1 MNPARDPLPGEPST
15 RSGRARAR
23 LTGLVGRGLPLS
35 IGLIL
40 AISVGAGILA
50 FVFLNSA
57 PPTTLTM
64 ASGPGGSAF
73 KAVADQYA
81 KILAREGVTL
91 KIVATQGS
99 RDNLARLLDPKG
111 QVDVGFVVG
120 GEAVRS
126 DAPRLVSLGS
136 VSYQPLM
143 VFYRGRTRTLLSEF
157 KGLRL
162 DVGLEGSGAS
172 ALSQR
177 LFEAN
182 GIKDGDGTRIG
193 HAAPEASI
201 RELQA
206 GRIDALFAM
215 SDATPTALMRQLLRD
230 PGIHLFDFVQAE
242 GYAHRITYLN
252 RLVLPRGAIDFGEDI
267 PAQDVALVAPTVEL
281 IARESLHP
289 ALSDLLLEA
298 AREVHGRAGLYKHS
312 GEFPAPIEH
321 DFPISADAA
330 RYYASGR
337 GFFYRT
343 FPFWIASLIERILAV
358 VVPMTIILVPGI
370 KIAPAVF
377 RWRVESRVYRWY
389 GVLQRIERDAAHPAL
404 DAARCDELLRQLDN
418 AEAAV
423 MKLAV
428 PPAYGDL
435 LYDLRGHIAV
445 VRENLVARRPAA
457 RPSPA
462 AGARVQA

>member
-1 MNPARDPLPGEPST
+1 MSPARTSRLNALRT
-15 RSGRARAR
+15 RVERARAR
-23 LTGLVGRGLPLS
+23 LTGLAGHGLPLS

-40 AISVGAGILA
+40 VVSIGAGALA

-64 ASGPGGSAF
+64 ASGPEGSAF
-73 KAVADQYA
+73 RATAEQYA

-91 KIVATQGS
+91 KIGASQGS
-99 RDNLARLLDPKG
+99 RDNLAQLSDPKAG
-111 QVDVGFVVG
+111 VDVGFVVG
-120 GEAVRS
+120 GEIVS
-126 DAPRLVSLGS
+126 NDAPRLVSLGS

-143 VFYRGRTRTLLSEF
+143 IFYRGRAKTLLSEF

-162 DVGLEGSGAS
+162 DVGQEGSGAS

-182 GIKDGDGTRIG
+182 GIKPGDGTQIG
-193 HAAPEASI
+193 HAPPEVSI
-201 RELQA
+201 QA
-206 GRIDALFAM
+206 LLAGHIDALFAM
-215 SDATPTALMRQLLRD
+215 SDSTPTAMMRQLLRD
-230 PGIHLFDFVQAE
+230 PDIHLFDFVQAE
-242 GYAHRITYLN
+242 GYAHRFTYLN

-267 PAQDVALVAPTVEL
+267 PAEDVALIAPTVEL

-298 AREVHGRAGLYKHS
+298 AREVHGRAGLYKKA

-321 DFPISADAA
+321 DIPISADAS

-343 FPFWIASLIERILAV
+343 FPFWIASLIERILAIL
-358 VVPMTIILVPGI
+358 VPMTIILIPGI

-377 RWRVESRVYRWY
+377 RWRVQSRIYRWY
-389 GVLQRIERDAAHPAL
+389 AVLQRIERDSCQAPL
-404 DAARCDELLRQLDN
+404 DAARRDELLHHLEHV
-418 AEAAV
+418 EATV

-428 PPAYGDL
+428 PPAFGDL
-435 LYDLRGHIAV
+435 LYGLRGHIAV
-445 VRENLVARRPAA
+445 VRASLVARH
-457 RPSPA
+457 PSA
-462 AGARVQA
+462 